1 MKRIAN
7 AERAGFESFLLDE
20 LETLCVFTSQEH
32 LKTFRT

>member
-7 AERAGFESFLLDE
+7 PELAGFDSFLLDE
-20 LETLCVFTSQEH
+20 LEMLCVFTSQEH

>member
-20 LETLCVFTSQEH
+20 LEMLCVFTSQEH